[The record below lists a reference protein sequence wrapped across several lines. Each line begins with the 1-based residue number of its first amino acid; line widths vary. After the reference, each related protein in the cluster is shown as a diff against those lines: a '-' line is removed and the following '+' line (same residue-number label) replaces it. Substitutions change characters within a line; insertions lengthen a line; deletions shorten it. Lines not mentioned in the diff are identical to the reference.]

1 MKEIEWFETYETGFE
16 EIDHDHRNIFDIAN
30 GTMRAL
36 ARGDR
41 EECLR
46 LAGDFVIALETH
58 FPREEAF
65 LKEIGYPNVR
75 KHAAHHKGLLRQA
88 TRFADLCGG
97 ADEDGPLPAEPF
109 EKLVSVMLADFR
121 GGDLEFRGFLLE
133 KGLDKAMVEERFGSV
148 WL

>member
-36 ARGDR
+36 KRGDR

-46 LAGDFVIALETH
+46 LAADFVVALETH

-88 TRFADLCGG
+88 TRFADLCGR

-121 GGDLEFRGFLLE
+121 GGDLEFRTFLME
-133 KGLDKAMVEERFGSV
+133 KGLDKAMVEDRFGSV

>member
-41 EECLR
+41 DECLR
-46 LAGDFVIALETH
+46 LAGDFVTALETH

-65 LKEIGYPNVR
+65 LRQIGYPHVA
-75 KHAAHHKGLLRQA
+75 KHAAHHQGLLRQA
-88 TRFADLCGG
+88 NRFADLCGRPGQG
-97 ADEDGPLPAEPF
+97 ALPTEPF
-109 EKLVSVMLADFR
+109 EKLVSVMLSDFR
-121 GGDLEFRGFLLE
+121 GGDLDFRTFLME
-133 KGLDKAMVEERFGSV
+133 KGLDKAMVEDRFGSV

>member
-16 EIDHDHRNIFDIAN
+16 AIDHDHRNPFGVAN
-30 GTMRAL
+30 ATMRAL

-41 EECLR
+41 DECLR
-46 LAGDFVIALETH
+46 LAADFVAALEAH

-65 LKEIGYPNVR
+65 LEEIGYPQIA

-88 TRFADLCGG
+88 KRFAEQCR
-97 ADEDGPLPAEPF
+97 APAADGPLPAAPF

-121 GGDLEFRGFLLE
+121 GGDLDFRRFLRD